1 MFPFGVCHHSSG
13 LLSAILA
20 RFPRYLAVLIEIS
33 RLGDASLVVAAA
45 AATDISSVTSKGT
58 VTIWGT
64 GFPAADAAPEMNST
78 SSVSSDLAP
87 RAMPTH
93 PTRA

>member
-1 MFPFGVCHHSSG
+1 MISSP
-13 LLSAILA
+13 LLFNICSRIA
-20 RFPRYLAVLIEIS
+20 RVNKIRPSNVPVR
-33 RLGDASLVVAAA
+33 AA